1 MAEENKRENKK
12 IIIALDAMGGD
23 KAPDEIIKGCV
34 EVFRV
39 CDNLK
44 VFLIGKQEIIKK
56 KLDEYKGQGLDFD
69 IEIIDAQEIILNN
82 ESPTWAIK
90 NKKESSIVKGLNLVK
105 EEKADGFVSAGST
118 GALLSCATILLKRL
132 PGINRPVLATLLPT
146 ANENKFVIL
155 LDSGANVDCKAIYL
169 EQFAHMGYVYM
180 KNIMKI
186 NKPRVGLINIGT
198 ENSKGNI
205 LTKEAYDLLS
215 NSDLN
220 FIGNIEARDIFSG
233 IADVLVCDGFVG
245 NIILKN
251 IEGMAKNIFGMLKN
265 DIKKNILRK
274 FGGLLVKPAFI
285 NLKKKFDYN
294 EIGGAPFLGLNSIVV
309 KIHGASDY
317 RAVKNAIMQCVG
329 FVKNDLKEKIK
340 IMGA

>member
-1 MAEENKRENKK
+1 MSEEDKKENKK
-12 IIIALDAMGGD
+12 IIIAVDAMGGD

-34 EVFRV
+34 EVFRL
-39 CDNLK
+39 CKNLK
-44 VFLIGKQEIIKK
+44 IFLVGKKEIIEK
-56 KLDEYKGQGLDFD
+56 KLEEYKWRSLDFD
-69 IEIIDAQEIILNN
+69 VEIVDAQEVILNN

-90 NKKESSIVKGLNLVK
+90 NKKESSIVKGLNLVR

-132 PGINRPVLATLLPT
+132 SGISRPVLATLIPT
-146 ANENKFVIL
+146 VSENKFVML

-169 EQFAHMGYVYM
+169 EQFARMGYVYM

-186 NKPRVGLINIGT
+186 NKPRVGLINVGT

-220 FIGNIEARDIFSG
+220 FIGNVEARDIFSG
-233 IADVLVCDGFVG
+233 IADVLVCDGFIG

-251 IEGMAKNIFGMLKN
+251 IEGMARNIFEMLKN

-274 FGGLLVKPAFI
+274 FGGLLVKPAFV
-285 NLKKKFDYN
+285 NFKKKFDYN
-294 EIGGAPFLGLNSIVV
+294 EIGGAPFLGLNAIVV

-329 FVKNDLKEKIK
+329 FVENNLKEKIK
-340 IMGA
+340 VLSA

>member
-1 MAEENKRENKK
+1 MSAENKKENKK
-12 IIIALDAMGGD
+12 IIIAVDAMGGD

-39 CDNLK
+39 CNNLK
-44 VFLIGKQEIIKK
+44 IFLVGKKDIIEK
-56 KLDEYKGQGLDFD
+56 KLDEYKERGLDFDFD
-69 IEIIDAQEIILNN
+69 IEIIDAQEVILNN

-105 EEKADGFVSAGST
+105 EKKADGFVSAGST

-132 PGINRPVLATLLPT
+132 PGISRPVLATLLPT
-146 ANENKFVIL
+146 INKNKFVML

-169 EQFAHMGYVYM
+169 EQFAQMGYVYM

-186 NKPRVGLINIGT
+186 NKPKVGLINVGT
-198 ENSKGNI
+198 ENLKGNI
-205 LTKEAYDLLS
+205 VTKEAYELLS

-220 FIGNIEARDIFSG
+220 FIGNVEARDIFSG

-251 IEGMAKNIFGMLKN
+251 IEGVAKSIFGMLKS
-265 DIKKNILRK
+265 DIKKNIFRK
-274 FGGLLVKPAFI
+274 LGGLLVKPAFV

-294 EIGGAPFLGLNSIVV
+294 EIGGAPFLGLSALVV
-309 KIHGASDY
+309 KIHGASAY

-329 FVKNDLKEKIK
+329 FVESN
-340 IMGA
+340 

>member
-1 MAEENKRENKK
+1 MAEENKKENKK
-12 IIIALDAMGGD
+12 IIIAVDAMGGD
-23 KAPDEIIKGCV
+23 RAPDEIIKGCV
-34 EVFRV
+34 EVFGL

-44 VFLIGKQEIIKK
+44 IFLVGKEEIVAR
-56 KLDEYKGQGLDFD
+56 KLDEYKSRELNFD
-69 IEIIDAQEIILNN
+69 IEIIDAQEVILNN

-105 EEKADGFVSAGST
+105 EEEADGFVSAGST
-118 GALLSCATILLKRL
+118 GALLSCSTILLKRL
-132 PGINRPVLATLLPT
+132 PGISRPVLATLLPT
-146 ANENKFVIL
+146 INKNKFVML

-186 NKPRVGLINIGT
+186 NNPRVGLINVGT
-198 ENSKGNI
+198 ENLKGNI
-205 LTKEAYDLLS
+205 VTKEAYELLS

-220 FIGNIEARDIFSG
+220 FIGNVEARDILSG

-265 DIKKNILRK
+265 DIKKNIFRK
-274 FGGLLVKPAFI
+274 LGGLLVKPAFV

-294 EIGGAPFLGLNSIVV
+294 EIGGAPFLGLNAIVV

-317 RAVKNAIMQCVG
+317 RAVKNAIMQCVS

-340 IMGA
+340 LVKA